1 MTTMT
6 KTRAFLKW
14 AGGKYGLVESINARL
29 PEGRVLVEPFMG
41 AGSVFLNSNF
51 ESYLLA
57 DINADLIHLYELL
70 KSQPEVFIR
79 EAAAL
84 FVPTNN
90 DKAAYYDYRVAF
102 NQEQDRFRRALLF
115 LYLNR
120 HGYNGLCRYNKSG
133 GFNVPF
139 GAYKKPYFPERELW
153 FFAEK
158 AQKAT
163 FVCQGYA
170 EVFAQ
175 AQADQVFYCDPPY
188 APLSTTG
195 FTTYAANGF
204 TLDDQAI
211 LARLARETAAKGVP
225 VLVSN
230 HDIELTR
237 ELYRGADL
245 QVISVK
251 RTISR
256 NALNRKRVDELL
268 ALFTEHDVEYSAE
281 HLAPLVNESF

>member
-1 MTTMT
+1 MTKMT

-14 AGGKYGLVESINARL
+14 AGGKYGLVDNINQRL
-29 PEGRVLVEPFMG
+29 PEGRELVEPFMG

-57 DINADLIHLYELL
+57 DINADLIHLYQLL
-70 KSQPEVFIR
+70 KSQPDIFIR

-84 FVPTNN
+84 FTGCHN
-90 DKAAYYDYRVAF
+90 DEATYYELRVAF

-158 AQKAT
+158 SQKAT

-175 AQADQVFYCDPPY
+175 AQSDQVFYCDPPY
-188 APLSTTG
+188 APLSDTAS

-211 LARLARETAAKGVP
+211 LAGLARDTAAQGIP

-230 HDIELTR
+230 HDIPLTR
-237 ELYRGADL
+237 ELYRGAEL
-245 QVISVK
+245 EVVSVK

-256 NALNRKRVDELL
+256 HGHNRKKVDELL
-268 ALFTEHDVEYSAE
+268 ALFDRA
-281 HLAPLVNESF
+281 

>member
-1 MTTMT
+1 MT

-14 AGGKYGLVESINARL
+14 AGGKYGLVENINARL
-29 PEGRVLVEPFMG
+29 PEARQLVEPFMG

-57 DINADLIHLYELL
+57 DINADLIHLYNLL
-70 KSQPEVFIR
+70 KSQPDIFIR
-79 EAAAL
+79 EAAQL
-84 FVPTNN
+84 FVPMNN
-90 DKAAYYDYRVAF
+90 DKSAYYDFRIAF
-102 NQEQDRFRRALLF
+102 NQERDQFRRALLF

-158 AQKAT
+158 AQLAT
-163 FVCQGYA
+163 FVCKSYA
-170 EVFAQ
+170 EMFAS
-175 AQADQVFYCDPPY
+175 ASAEQVFYCDPPY
-188 APLSTTG
+188 APLSSSAS

-211 LARLARETAAKGVP
+211 LARLARETAAQGVP

-230 HDIELTR
+230 HDIPLTR

-245 QVISVK
+245 QVVSVK

-256 NALNRKRVDELL
+256 HAHTRKRVDELL
-268 ALFTEHDVEYSAE
+268 ALFTPTNSVQT
-281 HLAPLVNESF
+281 

>member
-1 MTTMT
+1 MT

-14 AGGKYGLVESINARL
+14 AGGKYGLVENINARL
-29 PEGRVLVEPFMG
+29 PEGRQLVEPFMG

-70 KSQPEVFIR
+70 KSQPERFIR
-79 EAAAL
+79 EAAVL

-90 DKAAYYDYRVAF
+90 EKAAYYDFRVAF
-102 NQEQDRFRRALLF
+102 NQEQDPFRRALLF

-139 GAYKKPYFPERELW
+139 GAYKRPYFPERELW

-158 AQKAT
+158 AQRAT
-163 FVCQGYA
+163 FVCKGYA

-268 ALFTEHDVEYSAE
+268 ALFTEDCG
-281 HLAPLVNESF
+281 L

>member
-1 MTTMT
+1 MRAPYRFSFKTTMS

-14 AGGKYGLVESINARL
+14 AGGKYGLVDNINQRL
-29 PEGRVLVEPFMG
+29 PEGKMLVEPFVG
-41 AGSVFLNSNF
+41 AGSVFLNSDF

-57 DINADLIHLYELL
+57 DINADLIHLYQLL
-70 KSQPEVFIR
+70 KSQPDVFIR
-79 EAAAL
+79 DAAAL
-84 FVPTNN
+84 FTACNN
-90 DKAAYYDYRVAF
+90 EKTAYYEHRVAF
-102 NQEQDRFRRALLF
+102 NQERDRYRRALLF

-139 GAYKKPYFPERELW
+139 GSYKKPYFPERELW

-163 FVCQGYA
+163 FVCQSYT
-170 EVFAQ
+170 EVFAK

-188 APLSTTG
+188 APLSSTG

-211 LARLARETAAKGVP
+211 LARLARETAAQGIP

-230 HDIELTR
+230 HDIPLTR

-245 QVISVK
+245 EVVAVK

-256 NALNRKRVDELL
+256 NGGSRRKVDELL
-268 ALFTEHDVEYSAE
+268 ALFSEGD
-281 HLAPLVNESF
+281 LA